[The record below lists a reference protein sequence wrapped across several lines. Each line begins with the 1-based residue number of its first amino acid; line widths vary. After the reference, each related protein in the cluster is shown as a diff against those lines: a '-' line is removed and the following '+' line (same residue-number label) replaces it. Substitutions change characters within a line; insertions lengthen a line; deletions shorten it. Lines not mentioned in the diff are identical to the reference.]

1 MALIH
6 QKSCKCTKSEL
17 DLFAVPPT
25 QISVEHGYRV
35 QKGLTAALTDQGPYE
50 FAVSGAGDDYIDMFN
65 TYLFVEAQIV
75 NTDGSNLD
83 PDTDVVP
90 VDLWMYSLFSDVSV
104 SLSKY
109 IFATD
114 QHVSLQ
120 GVHRTSSQLR
130 TSG

>member
-1 MALIH
+1 
-6 QKSCKCTKSEL
+6 L